1 MNPADVQPAPWP
13 LGKQFVDTHGRKF
26 EVIRTIYG
34 DENAPIRFE
43 THFAN
48 GWSTSWDRYISAQTA
63 VGFVQLGSDN
73 LIVQPVEL
81 MDEYVKNGH
90 LATL

>member
-1 MNPADVQPAPWP
+1 MNPVAVQPAPWP

-26 EVIRTIYG
+26 EVIKTIYG
-34 DENAPIRFE
+34 DENALIRFE
-43 THFAN
+43 TDFAN
-48 GWSTSWDRYISAQTA
+48 GWSTSWDSNVSAQSA

-73 LIVQPVEL
+73 VVIQPVEL